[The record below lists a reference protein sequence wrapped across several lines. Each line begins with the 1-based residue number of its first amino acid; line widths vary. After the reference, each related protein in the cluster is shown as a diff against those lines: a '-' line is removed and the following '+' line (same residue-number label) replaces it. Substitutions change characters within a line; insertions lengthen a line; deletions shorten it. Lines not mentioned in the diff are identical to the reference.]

1 MTEKVKHK
9 AEELDDKIKEEST
22 SVEKKKV
29 VTNEKENTELNEK
42 KETETSSST
51 SEGKTRP
58 VTAPPLSSRS
68 NEGNQE
74 NKKAARPKTAPVQAT
89 AFVCTNLAR
98 LGL

>member
-9 AEELDDKIKEEST
+9 AEELDSKIKEEST

-42 KETETSSST
+42 TSSST

-58 VTAPPLSSRS
+58 VTAPPLSNRS